1 MSVALQ
7 RRFRPTEPGGRVKIN
22 FGVDAAT
29 LAAVRAAAAGEGA
42 TLSAALNDVLRR
54 GVEQLRAEGLPPA
67 EDRPA
72 KRVRWQPDGDIT
84 WTTVSTDQET
94 ADLVRDLAHRWHT
107 TGNGAIHRL
116 LAKGLGRE

>member
-22 FGVDAAT
+22 LGVDEAT
-29 LAAVRAAAAGEGA
+29 LAAVRAAAGESA

-54 GVEQLRAEGLPPA
+54 GVERIRAEGLPRA

-116 LAKGLGRE
+116 LAKALGRE